1 MPYGSDNVV
10 KEMLSIESGD
20 PPSDE
25 MIANALVIANAEI
38 ESRLKKNLLKI
49 SGSEHILDSVANY
62 YALAESLAPVNTGLE
77 DENQKSKYYNSRAD
91 HLLEDFI
98 IGAIEEFKNSKI
110 DDNHYSVRI
119 INSGSNPDEY
129 LRD

>member
-49 SGSEHILDSVANY
+49 SGSEPILDSVANY

-91 HLLEDFI
+91 QLLENFI

-110 DDNHYSVRI
+110 DDNPYSVSI
-119 INSGSNPDEY
+119 TNSGSNPDEY